1 MGLMFGP
8 KLRRVFSNNSTYS
21 VNRHNTNSTSG
32 LKRIGGQGSVGSA
45 NSSNSS
51 WRKGSNIGSFFQP
64 GRKLGLLNSTGTERN
79 PAFIGRVH
87 QEVLVVKK
95 AEMASWFL
103 MRMDRWEVS
112 LVSVCPDT
120 KILFLIN
127 RAGETSCFSYV
138 DCTVHSITEYS
149 ADRVFVLDIT
159 VHDPKTVNLSF
170 QLKTE
175 KEAVYW
181 SRLFDIS
188 TTLDL
193 NSSYSG
199 SLPRTLNKSD
209 KALPPVPINIVRDYQ
224 RPPGLMG
231 RLGLALNIDGDTLTD
246 DSTSD

>member
-1 MGLMFGP
+1 MVVPLNGDQLLIECVSTIHNTSFSLVIFLSNGLLVVIGSFLAFKTRTIDSLFNESRSIALSIYNILFCFIIGLPVLYSPGGSSAAVHFTFQNFLIFVPATVTMGLMFGP

-95 AEMASWFL
+95 AEMTSWFL

-127 RAGETSCFSYV
+127 V
-138 DCTVHSITEYS
+138 
-149 ADRVFVLDIT
+149 
-159 VHDPKTVNLSF
+159 
-170 QLKTE
+170 
-175 KEAVYW
+175 
-181 SRLFDIS
+181 
-188 TTLDL
+188 
-193 NSSYSG
+193 
-199 SLPRTLNKSD
+199 
-209 KALPPVPINIVRDYQ
+209 
-224 RPPGLMG
+224 
-231 RLGLALNIDGDTLTD
+231 
-246 DSTSD
+246 